1 MVWGLIRVALFSG
14 SFLVGLTFWGPG
26 RASPTTKPGAAR
38 MPDKVIRG
46 RLPESPKFAPEI
58 VPNLG
63 HSANCPR
70 IT

>member
-14 SFLVGLTFWGPG
+14 SFFIGLTFWGPG
-26 RASPTTKPGAAR
+26 RAAETAKPGIAH

-46 RLPESPKFAPEI
+46 RLPESPKFAPRI
-58 VPNLG
+58 VPNSG
-63 HSANCPR
+63 HSRNYPR